1 MTRLCGC
8 KNDFCIKNDICDNQ
22 NYYNTT
28 SNIDRMEFGN
38 NFGNLFTNRNKYEH
52 YINYNDN
59 NNYDN
64 DNDNDNNIYNI
75 DNKLFDNVNFII
87 IGIIVIYFF
96 FIIYFRYPLKQWK

>member
-8 KNDFCIKNDICDNQ
+8 KNDFCIKNDICDNE

-52 YINYNDN
+52 YIN
-59 NNYDN
+59 DN
-64 DNDNDNNIYNI
+64 DNDNDAN
-75 DNKLFDNVNFII
+75 NKLFDNINFII
-87 IGIIVIYFF
+87 IGIIVIYLF
-96 FIIYFRYPLKQWK
+96 FIIYFRYPLKAWK